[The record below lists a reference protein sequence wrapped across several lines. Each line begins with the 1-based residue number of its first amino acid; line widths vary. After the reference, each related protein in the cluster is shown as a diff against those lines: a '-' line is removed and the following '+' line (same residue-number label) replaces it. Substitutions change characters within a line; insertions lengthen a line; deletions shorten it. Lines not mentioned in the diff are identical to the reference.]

1 MKSIV
6 KEMTIEEIFQTF
18 PEKSERLAQELTNH
32 GLHCVGCSA
41 STWETLEAG
50 LLSHGKSE
58 EQISILV
65 EKLNAILKEK
75 FDPETITLTKA
86 AAEKYKAI
94 LKEEGKETWGLRL
107 GDRPAGCSGYEYTLD
122 YSEKPQE
129 EDLVFHSSGIEI
141 HVHKNQAP
149 RLVGSII
156 DYVDGLQ
163 GAGFKISNPNSHSSC
178 KCGSSHGY

>member
-1 MKSIV
+1 MQTIT

-50 LLSHGKSE
+50 LLSHGKKE
-58 EQISILV
+58 EEIEALLG
-65 EKLNAILKEK
+65 KLNTILQEK
-75 FDPETITLTKA
+75 FDPDTITITESA
-86 AAEKYKAI
+86 AKKYKAI
-94 LKEEGKETWGLRL
+94 LKEEGKENWALRF

-129 EDLVFHSSGIEI
+129 DDLIFHSSGVEI
-141 HVHKNQAP
+141 HIQKNQAS
-149 RLVGSII
+149 RLIGSII